1 MELKN
6 KSYDCGKWFVLIF
19 FPAIAVLVGGLA
31 DLFQWPNGS
40 LLVGTINLLTV
51 FLGSILQISSEAYYS
66 DDDWGGG
73 ADDSLY
79 Y

>member
-6 KSYDCGKWFVLIF
+6 ESYDRGKWMVLIF
-19 FPAIAVLVGGLA
+19 LPAIAVLVGGLS
-31 DLFQWPNGS
+31 DLYQWPNGS
-40 LLVGTINLLTV
+40 LFVGTINLLTV
-51 FLGSILQISSEAYYS
+51 FLGSVLQVSSETYYS

-73 ADDSLY
+73 TDDTCY